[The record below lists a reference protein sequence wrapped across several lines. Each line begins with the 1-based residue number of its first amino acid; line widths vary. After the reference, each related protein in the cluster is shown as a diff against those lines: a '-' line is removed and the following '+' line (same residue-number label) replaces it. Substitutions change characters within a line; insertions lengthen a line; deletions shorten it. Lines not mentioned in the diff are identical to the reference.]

1 MNESY
6 NFLEEFTKKIVNNF
20 TPISKDDFDS
30 IVYELLKVKNLE
42 DYLIVLKEEINL
54 DGIFVLIL
62 RCELNDENH
71 TIQRIF
77 QILKEAWSFV
87 SYDRFEASEI
97 IINAGKMEFKFVST
111 SNSNEFFSG
120 KIIISGELYEKSYK
134 KYLEFIEN
142 LNK

>member
-1 MNESY
+1 MNKSY

-97 IINAGKMEFKFVST
+97 IINTGKMEFKFVST